1 MVDAAEHHF
10 SRLLLKIYKFWDKIK
25 NRIMP
30 SVRVHFYFIYYCTT
44 FMKATDTAIHAMKRY
59 TIRMFIALLLPF
71 QFLQYC
77 EATSKG
83 SDQPVITGADQTS
96 LYFPLLKGKSVGLV
110 ANHTTLIGHVHLAD
124 TLIHSGIDLKKIF
137 APEHGFR
144 GDADAGAEIG
154 NTVDRETGIPVISL
168 YGSRTKPVAEDLKG
182 IDIMVFD
189 IQDVGVRFYTY
200 ISTLNYVME
209 ACAENNVPLLLLDRP
224 NPNGH
229 YVDGPLLDTAYRSY
243 VGLHPLPV
251 VYGMT
256 IGELARMINGER
268 WLKGGLVCDLK
279 VIPCNNYDHTTFYR
293 LPVNPSP
300 NLNSMEAVYLY
311 PSTCFFEG
319 TIMSLGRGTDFPFR
333 VIGHPDYPDHSFSF
347 VPRAMESNRN
357 PLLKGQTCYG
367 KDLRSLTVSELQQ
380 FKAVKLQ
387 WLLDAYRLMNKG
399 GDFFT
404 DYIDKLAGSGTLR
417 IQVQNRWTE
426 EQIRKSWQADLQKF
440 KRIRGKY
447 LLYKD
452 FAP

>member
-1 MVDAAEHHF
+1 MKSTDTSVHTMTSHTVWIF
-10 SRLLLKIYKFWDKIK
+10 NILLL
-25 NRIMP
+25 
-30 SVRVHFYFIYYCTT
+30 T
-44 FMKATDTAIHAMKRY
+44 
-59 TIRMFIALLLPF
+59 F
-71 QFLQYC
+71 QFLQAC
-77 EATSKG
+77 DAPAG
-83 SDQPVITGADQTS
+83 GPDQPVITGADQTS

-110 ANHTTLIGHVHLAD
+110 SNHTARIGHTHLVD
-124 TLIHSGIDLKKIF
+124 TLISSGIKLKKIF

-144 GDADAGAEIG
+144 GNADAGAEIG
-154 NTVDRETGIPVISL
+154 NTVDRKTGIPLISL
-168 YGSRTKPVAEDLKG
+168 YGSRTKPSGEDLKG
-182 IDIMVFD
+182 IGIMIFD

-200 ISTLNYVME
+200 ISTLHYVME
-209 ACAENNVPLLLLDRP
+209 ACAENNIPLLVLDRP

-229 YVDGPLLDTAYRSY
+229 YVDGPLLDTAYRSF
-243 VGLHPLPV
+243 VGLHPIPV

-268 WLKGGLVCDLK
+268 WLSERLACDLQ
-279 VIPCNNYDHTTFYR
+279 VIPCRNYDHTIFYR

-300 NLNSMEAVYLY
+300 NLNSMEAIYLY

-319 TIMSLGRGTDFPFR
+319 TIMSLGRGTNFPFR
-333 VIGHPDYPDHSFSF
+333 VIGHPDYPDRSFSF
-347 VPRAMESNRN
+347 VPRAMESNLN

-367 KDLRSLTVSELQQ
+367 KDLRSFTISELQQ
-380 FKAVKLQ
+380 LKAVKLQ

-404 DYIDKLAGSGTLR
+404 DYIDKLAGTETLR
-417 IQVQNRWTE
+417 KQVENGWTE
-426 EQIRKSWQADLQKF
+426 EQIRQSWQADLQNF